1 MIPILKLWEMTQIG
15 QLMLRFVNYNVDQQT
30 ILTCPAMSP
39 CHIWGSSACVTRNG
53 ADHCVFLQNNDVM
66 DYFLTS
72 SNLHPGSYERPSS
85 PFAEDPPV
93 WWNKNCDV
101 NLKPALEACTN
112 SCEVFSRV
120 HLFVVIWTTKIW
132 CYKIWTT
139 HTDCNSRMHWR
150 IYCPVY
156 YAFLPARVNMHG
168 LSLF

>member
-39 CHIWGSSACVTRNG
+39 CHISGSSACVTRNG
-53 ADHCVFLQNNDVM
+53 AHHCVFLQNNDVM

-93 WWNKNCDV
+93 WWNKNCNV
-101 NLKPALEACTN
+101 NLRPALEACTN
-112 SCEVFSRV
+112 S
-120 HLFVVIWTTKIW
+120 W
-132 CYKIWTT
+132 CFFWESTYSWWFGPLRYDAIKSEPLTLIATPECIGGFIAQFT
-139 HTDCNSRMHWR
+139 MRFYLH
-150 IYCPVY
+150 V
-156 YAFLPARVNMHG
+156 
-168 LSLF
+168 